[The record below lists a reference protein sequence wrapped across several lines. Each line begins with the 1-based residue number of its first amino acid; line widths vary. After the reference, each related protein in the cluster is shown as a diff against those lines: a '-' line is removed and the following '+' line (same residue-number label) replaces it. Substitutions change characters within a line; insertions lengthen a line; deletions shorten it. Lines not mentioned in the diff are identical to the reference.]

1 MPEKWFLLSVCV
13 CLFLPFYS
21 LKDFLRK
28 YWVLKGTSAKLKWSL
43 ALQDY
48 NMRGIRIKNNKNL
61 ITDALP
67 WKTVGVNFPIAVIQ
81 PLNFLKVGEMG

>member
-1 MPEKWFLLSVCV
+1 MEKGALRLLND
-13 CLFLPFYS
+13 L
-21 LKDFLRK
+21 DFLRK

-67 WKTVGVNFPIAVIQ
+67 WKTGNTRSWMK
-81 PLNFLKVGEMG
+81 NS